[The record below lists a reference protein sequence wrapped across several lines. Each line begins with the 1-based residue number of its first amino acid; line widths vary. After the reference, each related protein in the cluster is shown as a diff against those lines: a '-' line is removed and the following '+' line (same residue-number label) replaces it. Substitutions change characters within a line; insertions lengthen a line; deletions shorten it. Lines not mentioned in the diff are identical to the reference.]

1 MIFNIVQTVLHI
13 MKIKFIRGVP
23 DISIN
28 IKYDK
33 QSSKRILS
41 GKEFIVTNLIPH
53 LKIEEKK
60 QVSEEVKNSLFQ
72 VFKKYV

>member
-1 MIFNIVQTVLHI
+1 MPI
-13 MKIKFIRGVP
+13 
-23 DISIN
+23 D

-33 QSSKRILS
+33 QTSKKILS
-41 GKEFIVTNLIPH
+41 GKEFIITNLIPH

>member
-1 MIFNIVQTVLHI
+1 MPI
-13 MKIKFIRGVP
+13 
-23 DISIN
+23 D

-33 QSSKRILS
+33 QTSKKILS
-41 GKEFIVTNLIPH
+41 VKEFIITNLIPQ

-72 VFKKYV
+72 IFKKYV

>member
-1 MIFNIVQTVLHI
+1 M
-13 MKIKFIRGVP
+13 P

-41 GKEFIVTNLIPH
+41 GKEFIITNLIPH